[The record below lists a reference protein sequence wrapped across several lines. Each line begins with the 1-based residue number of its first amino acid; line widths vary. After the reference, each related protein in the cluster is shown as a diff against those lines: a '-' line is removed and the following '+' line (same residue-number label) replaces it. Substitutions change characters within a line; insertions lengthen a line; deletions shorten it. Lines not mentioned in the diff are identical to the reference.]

1 MTLSSGTEFHTAITA
16 PWGRSRPHLSLREG
30 LEQTP
35 FPLALHRVGSVLA
48 VKGSLRRFA
57 PWTAPGRSER
67 RAAYEGKG
75 GVRAVGREGEL
86 AHDKGY
92 YHSCLRRSRKLAF
105 GHTRR
110 LSRSR
115 GALSPAGP

>member
-1 MTLSSGTEFHTAITA
+1 MSDPPKNRGVMRSRTDGIWDMPLCRT

-57 PWTAPGRSER
+57 PWTAPRSWLD
-67 RAAYEGKG
+67 EG
-75 GVRAVGREGEL
+75 
-86 AHDKGY
+86 
-92 YHSCLRRSRKLAF
+92 F
-105 GHTRR
+105 
-110 LSRSR
+110 
-115 GALSPAGP
+115 